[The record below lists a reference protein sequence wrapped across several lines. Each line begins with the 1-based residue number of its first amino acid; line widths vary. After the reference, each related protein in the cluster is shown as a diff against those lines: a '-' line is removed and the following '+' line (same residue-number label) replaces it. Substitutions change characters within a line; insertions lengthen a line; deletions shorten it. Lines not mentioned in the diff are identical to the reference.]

1 MFYSL
6 VLSNSIYRHLDKG
19 FLESFG
25 PNGLLQFLHFIG
37 FNISSFSSGFIP
49 HYAFVLIFSLFIFI
63 ISLSSFSLFSIIFLL
78 L

>member
-6 VLSNSIYRHLDKG
+6 VLSNSVYRHLDKG

-25 PNGLLQFLHFIG
+25 PNGLLKFLHYIG

-49 HYAFVLIFSLFIFI
+49 HYAFVLIFS
-63 ISLSSFSLFSIIFLL
+63 ISLFLFSITFSLV
-78 L
+78 